1 MVRRTT
7 ARLSYHA
14 RPHRAL
20 STLCG
25 SNCGDNS
32 CAPASSNHFLAGM
45 IAYILMQRLLLSFD
59 GIHHVCIAAGAVCR
73 CQDNGPACCT
83 LLTARFTFA
92 HTIRVGCRWPSA
104 SS

>member
-1 MVRRTT
+1 MVRQALVSCPT
-7 ARLSYHA
+7 AQG
-14 RPHRAL
+14 AL

-25 SNCGDNS
+25 SNRGDNS
-32 CAPASSNHFLAGM
+32 CAPVTATSSNHFLAAGM
-45 IAYILMQRLLLSFD
+45 IAYILIQRLLLSFES
-59 GIHHVCIAAGAVCR
+59 IHHVCIAAGAV

-92 HTIRVGCRWPSA
+92 HIIRVGCRWPSA